1 MQGLPGTTQGS
12 VAGDAVACPLGAR
25 AKKSPKSWTAL
36 GACACIFFFGFYCEA
51 LLKVEAWSQLS
62 TRTLLGCRFSAWV
75 QVCLWK
81 VFRCREVWACTGPM
95 VPAFCRGKQ
104 AQAPCLWSW
113 IFARKLRK
121 SKSLDFGFLQI
132 SLSLENSGVLT
143 KWKRFE
149 TMKK

>member
-1 MQGLPGTTQGS
+1 MGQ
-12 VAGDAVACPLGAR
+12 
-25 AKKSPKSWTAL
+25 
-36 GACACIFFFGFYCEA
+36 
-51 LLKVEAWSQLS
+51 
-62 TRTLLGCRFSAWV
+62 
-75 QVCLWK
+75 
-81 VFRCREVWACTGPM
+81 M

-104 AQAPCLWSW
+104 AQAPWLGSW